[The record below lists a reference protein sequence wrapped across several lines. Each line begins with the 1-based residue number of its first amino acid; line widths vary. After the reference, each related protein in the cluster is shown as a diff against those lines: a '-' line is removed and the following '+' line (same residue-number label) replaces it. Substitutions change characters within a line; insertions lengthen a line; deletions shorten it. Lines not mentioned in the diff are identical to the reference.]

1 MKHTLFNHFMMIR
14 FQNVAIFI
22 SNYLAINSIS
32 TSICNLIPSTVS
44 DDESTMISIL
54 LTST

>member
-1 MKHTLFNHFMMIR
+1 MIR